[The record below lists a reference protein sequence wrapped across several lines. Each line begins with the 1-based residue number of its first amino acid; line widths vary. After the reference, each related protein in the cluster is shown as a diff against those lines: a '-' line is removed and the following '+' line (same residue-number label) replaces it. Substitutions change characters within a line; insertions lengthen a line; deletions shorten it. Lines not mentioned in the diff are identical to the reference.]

1 MVMRLFS
8 REAELATLKSRM
20 DDRRSFLFYGPAGA
34 GKTRLLDE
42 LASPLLL
49 RVSGCTTTQE
59 FFQTIGGILWQNG
72 HPDFRRRYKTDGQR
86 SSESVANMKALC
98 LSALENS
105 PNTLAL
111 EHVGFSSQPLA
122 ASVRQLVN
130 ETSLALIVAA
140 RSPHMEE
147 TGHLVRCFPNRSERF
162 ELKNFDSGRAQDF
175 ARLASDEAGLD
186 AGNREQFLG
195 RVVELSEGNPGAIL
209 WMVQM
214 ARAPRYRSGNWIKC
228 APLYI
233 DFRLARNASA

>member
-1 MVMRLFS
+1 MRLFS
-8 REAELATLKSRM
+8 REAELATLKSGI

-42 LASPLLL
+42 LTSPLLL
-49 RVSGCTTTQE
+49 RVSACTTAQG
-59 FFQTIGGILWQNG
+59 FFQAIGGILWQNG
-72 HPDFRRRYKTDGQR
+72 HPDFRRRYKTDSQR
-86 SSESVANMKALC
+86 KAESLANMKALC
-98 LSALENS
+98 LSALQDS
-105 PNTLAL
+105 PNTLVL
-111 EHVGFSSQPLA
+111 EHVGFSSRPLA
-122 ASVRQLVN
+122 ASVKQLVS
-130 ETSLALIVAA
+130 ETSLPLIVAA

-147 TGHLVRCFPNRSERF
+147 TGYLVRCFPDRSERF

-175 ARLASDEAGLD
+175 ARLASDEAGLN
-186 AGNREQFLG
+186 AENRAQFLEK
-195 RVVELSEGNPGAIL
+195 VVELSEGNPGAIL